1 MDALPAPGGGHT
13 KTMQQKVGRRD
24 ATPGLLLKYPNTTV
38 ATYV

>member
-13 KTMQQKVGRRD
+13 EMMQRKLGRRD
-24 ATPGLLLKYPNTTV
+24 ATLNLLLKHPNTTV